1 MIKRI
6 VAVILLL
13 VLFSIPALGGES
25 CPVGSIRVGKARLA
39 EDGTPVYVGIRWNT
53 VLFRIG
59 LPPWI
64 KVWCI
69 QTYAFENETSATTEV
84 RAAIQIRD
92 FYHWIFQQ
100 ENPPAGDLYWFTD
113 DFFLVEGER
122 LTTRFTGTTSGDE
135 LHVYITGYRMYSK
148 EGGV

>member
-1 MIKRI
+1 MEVNEMGAKKYPLRI
-6 VAVILLL
+6 H
-13 VLFSIPALGGES
+13 LGCTSDGSPTIYLGTKPVPPGE
-25 CPVGSIRVGKARLA
+25 
-39 EDGTPVYVGIRWNT
+39 
-53 VLFRIG
+53 
-59 LPPWI
+59 
-64 KVWCI
+64 VWCI
-69 QTYAFENETSATTEV
+69 QTYAFENETSASIEV

-100 ENPPAGDLYWFTD
+100 ENSPAGDLYWFTD

-122 LTTRFTGTTSGDE
+122 LTTRFTGTTLGDE

>member
-1 MIKRI
+1 MGAKKYPLRI
-6 VAVILLL
+6 H
-13 VLFSIPALGGES
+13 LGCTSDGSVNVFLTTKPVPPGE
-25 CPVGSIRVGKARLA
+25 
-39 EDGTPVYVGIRWNT
+39 
-53 VLFRIG
+53 
-59 LPPWI
+59 
-64 KVWCI
+64 VWCI

-113 DFFLVEGER
+113 DFFVIEGER
-122 LTTRFTGTTSGDE
+122 LTTRFNGTTSGDE
-135 LHVYITGYRMYSK
+135 LHVYITGYRMYIK